1 MSQSSAKTAIFP
13 ASGGLGGSTSK
24 HLLDNL
30 PPKEIVLIARNPRK
44 ISKAWTDAGV
54 ETRYADYDKEET
66 LKDVFVG
73 IKYLNLIS
81 YASIEHEH
89 RFKVHKLAIDEAIRN
104 GVRHITY
111 SSLAF
116 GGDGNPT
123 SLAYVMQ
130 AHLDTEKYLASI
142 AKENSAFTYTT
153 VRQGLYSESFPLYT
167 AFFDLKNPTKEICIP
182 HDGKDVG
189 IAWAKQDELGKAT
202 AKIIAQHGQ
211 SGPRS
216 LYVNRTLLLSGPK
229 DWSLEQS
236 VAVLGEAV
244 KVDVKIK
251 PVTKEEY
258 ASQPSINGASGY
270 GSGEA
275 GIRWATAF
283 DAIREGEACVTRT
296 LLGDLLGREP
306 ESFDRTIFEM
316 AKVSS

>member
-1 MSQSSAKTAIFP
+1 
-13 ASGGLGGSTSK
+13 
-24 HLLDNL
+24 
-30 PPKEIVLIARNPRK
+30 IVLIARNPRK

-73 IKYLNLIS
+73 IKHLNLIS
-81 YASIEHEH
+81 
-89 RFKVHKLAIDEAIRN
+89 
-104 GVRHITY
+104 HITY

-130 AHLDTEKYLASI
+130 AHLDTEKHLASI
-142 AKENSAFTYTT
+142 AKNNSAFTYTI

-167 AFFDLKNPTKEICIP
+167 AFFDLKNPTQELYIP
-182 HDGKDVG
+182 HDGKSPG
-189 IAWAKQDELGKAT
+189 IAWAKQDELGEAT
-202 AKIIAQHGQ
+202 AKIIAQQDQ
-211 SGPRS
+211 SGHRS

-236 VAVLGEAV
+236 VAVLGEAA
-244 KVDVKIK
+244 KRGVKIK

-275 GIRWATAF
+275 GIKWATAF

>member
-30 PPKEIVLIARNPRK
+30 PATEIVLIARNPQK
-44 ISKAWTDAGV
+44 ISKAWTYVGV

-66 LKDVFVG
+66 LK
-73 IKYLNLIS
+73 N
-81 YASIEHEH
+81 
-89 RFKVHKLAIDEAIRN
+89 VHKLAIDEAIRN
-104 GVRHITY
+104 GVSHITY

-142 AKENSAFTYTT
+142 AKEHSAFTYTI

-182 HDGKDVG
+182 HDGKGAG
-189 IAWAKQDELGKAT
+189 IAWAKQDELGEAT
-202 AKIIAQHGQ
+202 AKIIAQHVQ

-216 LYVNRTLLLSGPK
+216 LYVNRTLLLSSPK

-236 VAVLGEAV
+236 VAVLGEAA

>member
-30 PPKEIVLIARNPRK
+30 PATEVVLIARNPQK
-44 ISKAWTDAGV
+44 ISKAWTDVGV
-54 ETRYADYDKEET
+54 ETRYADYGKEKT
-66 LKDVFVG
+66 LK
-73 IKYLNLIS
+73 N
-81 YASIEHEH
+81 
-89 RFKVHKLAIDEAIRN
+89 VHKLAIDEAIRN
-104 GVRHITY
+104 GVSHITY

-142 AKENSAFTYTT
+142 AKEHSAFTYTI

-182 HDGKDVG
+182 HDGKGAG
-189 IAWAKQDELGKAT
+189 IAWAKQDELGEAT
-202 AKIIAQHGQ
+202 AKIIAQQDQ
-211 SGPRS
+211 SGHRF

-236 VAVLGEAV
+236 VAVLGEAA
-244 KVDVKIK
+244 KVGVKIK

-275 GIRWATAF
+275 GIRWATVF